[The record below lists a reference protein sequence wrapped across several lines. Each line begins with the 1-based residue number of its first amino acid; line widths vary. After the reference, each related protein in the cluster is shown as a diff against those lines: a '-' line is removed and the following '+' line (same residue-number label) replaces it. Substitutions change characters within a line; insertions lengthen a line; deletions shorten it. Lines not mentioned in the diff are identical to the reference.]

1 MTTITAVPD
10 TSDLQTHRIEHQA
23 DHPAKAKVT
32 DGPFSRLSLI
42 GRVIIVTGASSGIG
56 RTAAT
61 LLASR
66 GASIVAAD
74 LDEKGGTEVV
84 GEIKQ
89 TGGQAIF
96 VRTDVSEE
104 ADVINLVR
112 STVAEFGGL
121 HGAFNNAGTEGCTLP
136 LAAVPAEQWQ
146 RTIAINLTGVFLCLK
161 YEITHM
167 ITHGGG
173 AIVNT
178 ASGAGIVGIPGVAD
192 YVASKHGVVGLTR
205 AAAAD
210 YSAMGVRVNV
220 ILPGAVDTPMLRL
233 HASRTTPRPQTA
245 SGGRPLGRYGTTEEI
260 AEAAAW
266 LLADASGYATGGVFA
281 VDGGYTCI

>member
-1 MTTITAVPD
+1 MTRIASVSKTVVAQGSSARTAMSGPERA
-10 TSDLQTHRIEHQA
+10 TLASD
-23 DHPAKAKVT
+23 PY
-32 DGPFSRLSLI
+32 GRLSLS
-42 GRVIIVTGASSGIG
+42 GRVIVVTGASSGIG
-56 RTAAT
+56 RATAT

-74 LDEKGGTEVV
+74 VEERGG
-84 GEIKQ
+84 GEIADEIKRA
-89 TGGQAIF
+89 GGRAVF
-96 VRTDVSEE
+96 VRSDVAKE
-104 ADVINLVR
+104 ADVINLIGAAI
-112 STVAEFGGL
+112 SEFGGL
-121 HGAFNNAGTEGCTLP
+121 HGAFNNAGIEGSTQP
-136 LAAVPAEQWQ
+136 LANVSMEQWD
-146 RTIAINLTGVFLCLK
+146 RTIAINLTGTFLCLK
-161 YEITHM
+161 YEIAHM
-167 ITHGGG
+167 IEHGGG

-233 HASRTTPRPQTA
+233 HASRTTPRPQTV
-245 SGGRPLGRYGTTEEI
+245 SGGRPIGRYGTVEEI

-266 LLADASGYATGGVFA
+266 LLADAAGYATGGVFA
-281 VDGGYTCI
+281 VDGGYTCV